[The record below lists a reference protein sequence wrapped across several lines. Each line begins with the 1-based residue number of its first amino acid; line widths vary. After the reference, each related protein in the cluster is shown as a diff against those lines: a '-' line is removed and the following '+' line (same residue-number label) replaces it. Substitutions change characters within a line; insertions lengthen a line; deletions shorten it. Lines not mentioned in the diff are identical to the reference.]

1 MFGKKK
7 APLQEGIRLM
17 HYEGLPGFAQ
27 DAPCFMEQTAE
38 ALVFRRVEG
47 PSVTLPLAKV
57 DSLDI
62 MDERNFAAKYR
73 GTSPN
78 TSRTNAVKW
87 YAVFTYGDKHVAV
100 WFLGGKESK
109 ELYALKKQI
118 DSTGQDITLSWISA
132 FAPTSWERAC
142 AIWAA
147 STALPEARWTC
158 SKALSVVSSAEVILL
173 STALIPS
180 LRTICDL
187 IVAIV
192 SPPWEKLPPCIAQ
205 GGSLICVLLCS

>member
-1 MFGKKK
+1 MDK
-7 APLQEGIRLM
+7 ARSFPYDEGRKDGMPMEIGAKLRQARIAA
-17 HYEGLPGFAQ
+17 GLTQ
-27 DAPCFMEQTAE
+27 EQTAE

-100 WFLGGKESK
+100 WLLGGKESK

-118 DSTGQDITLSWISA
+118 DSTGQDITL
-132 FAPTSWERAC
+132 
-142 AIWAA
+142 
-147 STALPEARWTC
+147 
-158 SKALSVVSSAEVILL
+158 
-173 STALIPS
+173 
-180 LRTICDL
+180 
-187 IVAIV
+187 
-192 SPPWEKLPPCIAQ
+192 
-205 GGSLICVLLCS
+205 

>member
-7 APLQEGIRLM
+7 APLPEGIRLM

-47 PSVTLPLAKV
+47 SSVTLPLAKV

-118 DSTGQDITLSWISA
+118 DSTGQDI
-132 FAPTSWERAC
+132 
-142 AIWAA
+142 
-147 STALPEARWTC
+147 AL
-158 SKALSVVSSAEVILL
+158 
-173 STALIPS
+173 
-180 LRTICDL
+180 
-187 IVAIV
+187 
-192 SPPWEKLPPCIAQ
+192 
-205 GGSLICVLLCS
+205 

>member
-7 APLQEGIRLM
+7 APLPEGIRLM

-87 YAVFTYGDKHVAV
+87 YAVFHLWGQTCGRLV
-100 WFLGGKESK
+100 FGRQGKQR
-109 ELYALKKQI
+109 ALC
-118 DSTGQDITLSWISA
+118 
-132 FAPTSWERAC
+132 P
-142 AIWAA
+142 
-147 STALPEARWTC
+147 
-158 SKALSVVSSAEVILL
+158 
-173 STALIPS
+173 
-180 LRTICDL
+180 
-187 IVAIV
+187 
-192 SPPWEKLPPCIAQ
+192 
-205 GGSLICVLLCS
+205 

>member
-7 APLQEGIRLM
+7 APLPEGIRLM

-57 DSLDI
+57 DGLDI

-73 GTSPN
+73 GSSPN

-87 YAVFTYGDKHVAV
+87 YAVFTYGDKHVAA

-109 ELYALKKQI
+109 ALYALKKQI
-118 DSTGQDITLSWISA
+118 GTTGSTGQDITL
-132 FAPTSWERAC
+132 
-142 AIWAA
+142 
-147 STALPEARWTC
+147 
-158 SKALSVVSSAEVILL
+158 
-173 STALIPS
+173 
-180 LRTICDL
+180 
-187 IVAIV
+187 
-192 SPPWEKLPPCIAQ
+192 
-205 GGSLICVLLCS
+205 

>member
-7 APLQEGIRLM
+7 APLPEGIRLM

-87 YAVFTYGDKHVAV
+87 YAVFTYEIDQILHG
-100 WFLGGKESK
+100 ESAQIG
-109 ELYALKKQI
+109 ALR
-118 DSTGQDITLSWISA
+118 
-132 FAPTSWERAC
+132 FERAE
-142 AIWAA
+142 I
-147 STALPEARWTC
+147 TAHL
-158 SKALSVVSSAEVILL
+158 
-173 STALIPS
+173 
-180 LRTICDL
+180 
-187 IVAIV
+187 
-192 SPPWEKLPPCIAQ
+192 
-205 GGSLICVLLCS
+205 

>member
-7 APLQEGIRLM
+7 APLPEGIRLM
-17 HYEGLPGFAQ
+17 HYEGLPSFAQ

-109 ELYALKKQI
+109 ELYALKKQTAQARTSPYKAKKPERF
-118 DSTGQDITLSWISA
+118 DPLRLSSYSA
-132 FAPTSWERAC
+132 VSC
-142 AIWAA
+142 SAA
-147 STALPEARWTC
+147 SSSGGVPE
-158 SKALSVVSSAEVILL
+158 
-173 STALIPS
+173 
-180 LRTICDL
+180 
-187 IVAIV
+187 
-192 SPPWEKLPPCIAQ
+192 
-205 GGSLICVLLCS
+205 VLLKIRFFNFTNTSLA

>member
-7 APLQEGIRLM
+7 APLPEGIRLM

-87 YAVFTYGDKHVAV
+87 YAVFTYGNKHVAV
-100 WFLGGKESK
+100 WFFGRQGKQR
-109 ELYALKKQI
+109 ALC
-118 DSTGQDITLSWISA
+118 
-132 FAPTSWERAC
+132 P
-142 AIWAA
+142 
-147 STALPEARWTC
+147 
-158 SKALSVVSSAEVILL
+158 
-173 STALIPS
+173 
-180 LRTICDL
+180 
-187 IVAIV
+187 
-192 SPPWEKLPPCIAQ
+192 
-205 GGSLICVLLCS
+205 

>member
-7 APLQEGIRLM
+7 APLPEGIRLM

-78 TSRTNAVKW
+78 TSPHQCGQVVCSFHLWGQTCGRL
-87 YAVFTYGDKHVAV
+87 VFGRQ
-100 WFLGGKESK
+100 GKQR
-109 ELYALKKQI
+109 ALC
-118 DSTGQDITLSWISA
+118 
-132 FAPTSWERAC
+132 P
-142 AIWAA
+142 
-147 STALPEARWTC
+147 
-158 SKALSVVSSAEVILL
+158 
-173 STALIPS
+173 
-180 LRTICDL
+180 
-187 IVAIV
+187 
-192 SPPWEKLPPCIAQ
+192 
-205 GGSLICVLLCS
+205 

>member
-7 APLQEGIRLM
+7 APLPEGIRLM
-17 HYEGLPGFAQ
+17 HYKGLPGFAQ

-38 ALVFRRVEG
+38 ALVFRRVDG

-109 ELYALKKQI
+109 
-118 DSTGQDITLSWISA
+118 
-132 FAPTSWERAC
+132 
-142 AIWAA
+142 
-147 STALPEARWTC
+147 
-158 SKALSVVSSAEVILL
+158 
-173 STALIPS
+173 
-180 LRTICDL
+180 
-187 IVAIV
+187 
-192 SPPWEKLPPCIAQ
+192 
-205 GGSLICVLLCS
+205 VL

>member
-7 APLQEGIRLM
+7 APLPEGIRLM

-47 PSVTLPLAKV
+47 SSVTLPLAKV

-109 ELYALKKQI
+109 EVYALKKQI
-118 DSTGQDITLSWISA
+118 DGTGQNITL
-132 FAPTSWERAC
+132 
-142 AIWAA
+142 
-147 STALPEARWTC
+147 
-158 SKALSVVSSAEVILL
+158 
-173 STALIPS
+173 
-180 LRTICDL
+180 
-187 IVAIV
+187 
-192 SPPWEKLPPCIAQ
+192 
-205 GGSLICVLLCS
+205 

>member
-7 APLQEGIRLM
+7 APLPEGIRLM

-118 DSTGQDITLSWISA
+118 DSTGQDITLEEIVHYGVLDHLVHKSGCLHQPFLGLIDIEH
-132 FAPTSWERAC
+132 TKH
-142 AIWAA
+142 
-147 STALPEARWTC
+147 TG
-158 SKALSVVSSAEVILL
+158 SVNL
-173 STALIPS
+173 
-180 LRTICDL
+180 
-187 IVAIV
+187 
-192 SPPWEKLPPCIAQ
+192 
-205 GGSLICVLLCS
+205 GF